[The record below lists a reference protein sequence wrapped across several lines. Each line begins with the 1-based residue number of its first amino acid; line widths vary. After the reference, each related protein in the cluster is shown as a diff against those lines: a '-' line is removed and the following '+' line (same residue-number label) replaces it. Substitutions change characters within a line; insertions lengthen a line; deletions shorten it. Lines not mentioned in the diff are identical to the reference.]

1 MIQVLKFGQW
11 LNILVFCRTVCRWTW
26 PLESCAR
33 VELWSSSRL
42 VYIHPW
48 NESSLTLCRFCFEL
62 LPHKASWLP
71 RAPTLFGEKMLSFMP
86 RSWFIIYV
94 LIFLHLLVQIPRELP
109 EINEFSSL
117 PSSHWCEDREATIWG
132 LSSWLI
138 SLGRRQSN
146 RVGARGNQ
154 DALWGVVLSKTYTM
168 SMTIHSRGE

>member
-1 MIQVLKFGQW
+1 MIQVLKLASVWTFW
-11 LNILVFCRTVCRWTW
+11 YFADKCNVWTW

-71 RAPTLFGEKMLSFMP
+71 RAPTLFGETMFLLCQDHDLSYMCSF
-86 RSWFIIYV
+86 S
-94 LIFLHLLVQIPRELP
+94 HNLLVQIPREPP

-117 PSSHWCEDREATIWG
+117 ASSHWCEDRGARIWVY
-132 LSSWLI
+132 
-138 SLGRRQSN
+138 
-146 RVGARGNQ
+146 RVGWIALEGDKYQKNGNPVKYMC
-154 DALWGVVLSKTYTM
+154 GHGFV
-168 SMTIHSRGE
+168 

>member
-1 MIQVLKFGQW
+1 MHCTCYLFVSFQGYSAYSINPDSCSPIFASM
-11 LNILVFCRTVCRWTW
+11 RTRQTWTFWYFADKCNDWTW

-42 VYIHPW
+42 VFIHPW
-48 NESSLTLCRFCFEL
+48 NGSSLTLCRFCFEL

-109 EINEFSSL
+109 EINKYSSL
-117 PSSHWCEDREATIWG
+117 ESSHWCEDREARNWG
-132 LSSWLI
+132 LI
-138 SLGRRQSN
+138 
-146 RVGARGNQ
+146 
-154 DALWGVVLSKTYTM
+154 K
-168 SMTIHSRGE
+168 